1 MNDEN
6 QRLAENALNIVSAK
20 PPMMLLLK
28 RKQLKPRR
36 ELTRNL
42 PEMKLCLEWH
52 NLSLLYIWK
61 VDQKPNS

>member
-6 QRLAENALNIVSAK
+6 QRLAENALDISISK

-28 RKQLKPRR
+28 RKQLKSGR

-42 PEMKLCLEWH
+42 PEIKLCLEWH

-61 VDQKPNS
+61 AEQKPNS